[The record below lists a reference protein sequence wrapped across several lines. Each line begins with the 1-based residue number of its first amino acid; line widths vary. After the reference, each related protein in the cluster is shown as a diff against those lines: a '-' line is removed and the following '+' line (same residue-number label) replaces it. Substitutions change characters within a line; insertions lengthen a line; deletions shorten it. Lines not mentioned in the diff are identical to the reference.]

1 MSINELKRSLC
12 EKVNL
17 FHFQNAEQVPILQM
31 KMVCNHIGLD
41 DFVASLGI

>member
-12 EKVNL
+12 ENL
-17 FHFQNAEQVPILQM
+17 FHFQNSEQVPILQI
-31 KMVCNHIGLD
+31 KMVCNHIGMG